1 MRHNRY
7 CGYLEQTNRGYLV
20 AFDLQW
26 NIIESRRVDPGL
38 GAAAALAAFVKE
50 FTARG
55 WSTETEG
62 SYGFVFVRR
71 GGERMLLEVTPRDPL
86 DVSTQSFN
94 PYRPPT

>member
-26 NIIESRRVDPGL
+26 KVVESRRVDPSL

-50 FTARG
+50 FEAKG
-55 WSTETEG
+55 WIAESEG
-62 SYGFVFVRR
+62 AYGFVFVNR
-71 GGERMLLEVTPRDPL
+71 GGERMLLEVTPRDPH
-86 DVSTQSFN
+86 DTTHQSFN
-94 PYRPPT
+94 PFRGK

>member
-7 CGYLEQTNRGYLV
+7 CGYLEQTHRGYLV

-26 NIIESRRVDPGL
+26 NIIESRRVDPSL

-50 FTARG
+50 FTATG
-55 WSTETEG
+55 WSAETDG

-71 GGERMLLEVTPRDPL
+71 GAARMLLEVTPRDPH
-86 DVSTQSFN
+86 DASAQSFN
-94 PYRPPT
+94 PFRPPV